1 MSFCK
6 IAARAAALDSTEA
19 PLSKPW
25 RPPPPPASAWTGAG
39 MTYAALRM
47 LSEDPAQF
55 LAAVLNASL
64 CVIVGFSALS
74 RGISSRMNTL

>member
-1 MSFCK
+1 
-6 IAARAAALDSTEA
+6 
-19 PLSKPW
+19 
-25 RPPPPPASAWTGAG
+25 